1 MENMENRL
9 MEAVRA
15 ANGILWGPGMMVFL
29 MGTGLFLT
37 VRLRFL
43 PWRNLWYALGS
54 VFGRTGGRQG
64 GEGGSDSEGGGRGKA
79 GGEIRGPEAGDISPF
94 QSLMTSLAATL
105 GTGNI
110 VGVSSAMVLGGSGA
124 LFWMWVSALLGMAT
138 KYAEGVLAVRYRVV
152 NPRGEMAGGPMY
164 ALERGF
170 PYKGAGRLLAVSFAL
185 FTVLASF
192 GIGNMTQSNSIAEAA
207 KGTFGISPRAVG
219 FVVCCLSAFVLMG
232 GIRSIGRVCEGLVP
246 AMAGLYFLAALVVIA
261 VHLREL
267 PAGLAAIVRSAFSLK
282 AAAGG
287 AGGTAMLLALRFGM
301 ARGIFSNEAGL
312 GSAGIAAAAA
322 RTDHPARQGY
332 INMTGNF
339 FDTLVVCTI
348 TGLVLACTGVLGLTH
363 GDGTAVTGAE
373 LTVAAFADVFGRAGA
388 WMVTV
393 GIALFAFATILGW
406 EYYGEKALEY
416 LVSSKAVCMIYRAVF
431 CLSAYL
437 GAVTAMEAV
446 WDISDLMN
454 GLMMIPNLICIL
466 VQSGEVAGLTFDFE
480 RRVQRK
486 RKR

>member
-1 MENMENRL
+1 MGSRL

-15 ANGILWGPGMMVFL
+15 VNEILWGPGMMVLL

-43 PWRNLWYALGS
+43 PWKNLWYALRN
-54 VFGRTGGRQG
+54 VFGRAEDGVASGQENKE
-64 GEGGSDSEGGGRGKA
+64 GERKEK
-79 GGEIRGPEAGDISPF
+79 AGDISSF

-152 NPRGEMAGGPMY
+152 NQRGEMAGGPMY
-164 ALERGF
+164 ALERGL
-170 PYKGAGRLLAVSFAL
+170 PHRGAGKALAVGFAL

-207 KGTFGISPRAVG
+207 EGTFGISPKAVG

-232 GIRSIGRVCEGLVP
+232 GIRSIGRVCERLVP
-246 AMAGLYFLAALVVIA
+246 AMAGLYFLAALVIIA
-261 VHLREL
+261 VHFREL
-267 PAGLAAIVRSAFSLK
+267 PAGLAEIVRSAFSLK

-287 AGGTAMLLALRFGM
+287 TGGAAMLLALRWGM

-332 INMTGNF
+332 VNMTGNF

-348 TGLVLACTGVLGLTH
+348 TGLVLACTGVLGITDASGAL
-363 GDGTAVTGAE
+363 VTGAE
-373 LTVAAFADVFGRAGA
+373 LTAAAFADVFGRAGA
-388 WMVTV
+388 WMVTA

-416 LVSSKAVCMIYRAVF
+416 LVSSRKLCLAYRAVF
-431 CLSAYL
+431 CLTAYA
-437 GAVTAMEAV
+437 GAVTAMQAV
-446 WDISDLMN
+446 WDISDFMN

-466 VQSGEVAGLTFDFE
+466 ALRGEVERQTFAFE
-480 RRVQRK
+480 DKVREK
-486 RKR
+486 RKRR